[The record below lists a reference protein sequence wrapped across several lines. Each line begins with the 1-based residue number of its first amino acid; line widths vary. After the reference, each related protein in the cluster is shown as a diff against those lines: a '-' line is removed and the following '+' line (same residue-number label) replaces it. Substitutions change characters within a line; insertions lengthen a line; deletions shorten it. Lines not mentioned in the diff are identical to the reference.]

1 MRCGSGS
8 RSVQRSPGS
17 GLCLLA
23 CVLLVSGGLAPAG
36 LAAEPATEAS
46 GARVPGVESEVYVTG
61 MTFVA
66 SRPDQRDLVLEA
78 RRATLRPESNVAELF
93 DAKVRVKEGPRG
105 RAFDI
110 YCDRGELDL
119 TSNDFLAEG
128 NVRGSSA
135 EGQRYAAPWVR
146 YETGRGLLYTD
157 APVVLQDGAGTFR
170 GDGFRYH
177 VGQRRFELLGNVSVV
192 HAP

>member
-1 MRCGSGS
+1 MPVGFGSSSAHRSTGSRAGVLALLLVAGSGVAS
-8 RSVQRSPGS
+8 ANGAADPQ
-17 GLCLLA
+17 
-23 CVLLVSGGLAPAG
+23 PA
-36 LAAEPATEAS
+36 AAGP
-46 GARVPGVESEVYVTG
+46 RVPGVESEVYVTG

-66 SRPDQRDLVLEA
+66 SRPDRRDFVLEA

-93 DAKVRVKEGPRG
+93 DAKARVTEGTRG
-105 RAFDI
+105 RAFDV

-128 NVRGSSA
+128 NVHGSSA

-146 YETGRGLLYTD
+146 YETARGLLYTD
-157 APVVLQDGAGTFR
+157 APVVLRDGAGTFR

-177 VGQRRFELLGNVSVV
+177 VSERRFELLGNVSVV

>member
-1 MRCGSGS
+1 MNRPAVS
-8 RSVQRSPGS
+8 RG
-17 GLCLLA
+17 GLLA
-23 CVLLVSGGLAPAG
+23 FVLVVVGF
-36 LAAEPATEAS
+36 AAAS
-46 GARVPGVESEVYVTG
+46 GASEPEAAASGPRVPGVESEVYVSG

-66 SRPDQRDLVLEA
+66 SRPDERDLVLEA

-93 DAKVRVKEGPRG
+93 DAKARVTEGPRG
-105 RAFDI
+105 RAFDV

-128 NVRGSSA
+128 NVHGSSA

-146 YETGRGLLYTD
+146 YETARGLLYTD
-157 APVVLQDGAGTFR
+157 APVVLRDGAGTFR

-177 VGQRRFELLGNVSVV
+177 VSERRFELLGNVSVV